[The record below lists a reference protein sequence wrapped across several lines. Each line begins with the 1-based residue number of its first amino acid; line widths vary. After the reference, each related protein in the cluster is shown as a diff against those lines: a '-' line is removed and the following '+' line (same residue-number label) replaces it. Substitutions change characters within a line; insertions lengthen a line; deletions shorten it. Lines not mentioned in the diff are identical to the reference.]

1 MKTDTTHF
9 RVTKKIAPSQPGAI
23 KLARRYGEHLVC
35 VRHRVDPTG
44 TVRFTTVELVVEQ
57 APISAKPDQIVGVR
71 VDYQERQLRAA
82 IKAAGATWDHEAGVW
97 RMPLKMARLLRL
109 RERIT
114 DR

>member
-57 APISAKPDQIVGVR
+57 APIGTKPDQIVGVR
-71 VDYQERQLRAA
+71 VDYHERQLRAA
-82 IKAAGATWDHEAGVW
+82 VKAAGATWDHEACVW
-97 RMPLKMARLLRL
+97 RMPLKMARLLCL
-109 RERIT
+109 RERII